1 MLEADTVNK
10 LCLLLLAVL
19 LLNGCSTD
27 KEADRAAGQN
37 VMPQEMPGDFD
48 FLVRYGYGEATKN
61 EINTYQDIVVKDLI
75 MNGTAT
81 ANVTLTGDEMRSIYD
96 QMKEINIMGTMEL
109 EPARQSCAVT
119 PYQEDSWQITV
130 DGVTRDLSW
139 SGENCELTEDAGR
152 LLELRTFI
160 ADIVAG
166 KDAYQAL
173 PEAEGGYD

>member
-1 MLEADTVNK
+1 MRRVY
-10 LCLLLLAVL
+10 LLLLAVL

-27 KEADRAAGQN
+27 KEAERAAGQN

-75 MNGTAT
+75 MNGTAS

-96 QMKEINIMGTMEL
+96 QMKEINIMGTLEL
-109 EPARQSCAVT
+109 VPARQSCAVT

-139 SGENCELTEDAGR
+139 SGETCELTDDAGQ
-152 LLELRTFI
+152 LLELRNFI

-166 KDAYQAL
+166 KEAYKEL
-173 PEAEGGYD
+173 PEAEGGYN

>member
-27 KEADRAAGQN
+27 KEAERAAGQN

-119 PYQEDSWQITV
+119 PIRKT
-130 DGVTRDLSW
+130 
-139 SGENCELTEDAGR
+139 AGR
-152 LLELRTFI
+152 LL
-160 ADIVAG
+160 
-166 KDAYQAL
+166 
-173 PEAEGGYD
+173 

>member
-1 MLEADTVNK
+1 MEVSSLRRVY
-10 LCLLLLAVL
+10 LLLLAVL

-27 KEADRAAGQN
+27 KEAERAAGQN

-75 MNGTAT
+75 MNGTAS

-96 QMKEINIMGTMEL
+96 QMKEINIMGTLEL
-109 EPARQSCAVT
+109 VPARQSCAVT

-139 SGENCELTEDAGR
+139 SGETCELTDDAGQ
-152 LLELRTFI
+152 LLELRNFI

-166 KDAYQAL
+166 KEAYKEL
-173 PEAEGGYD
+173 PEAEGGYN

>member
-1 MLEADTVNK
+1 MNK

-27 KEADRAAGQN
+27 KEAERAAGQN

-96 QMKEINIMGTMEL
+96 QMKEINIIGTMEL
-109 EPARQSCAVT
+109 VPARQSCAVT
-119 PYQEDSWQITV
+119 PIRKT
-130 DGVTRDLSW
+130 
-139 SGENCELTEDAGR
+139 AGR
-152 LLELRTFI
+152 LL
-160 ADIVAG
+160 
-166 KDAYQAL
+166 
-173 PEAEGGYD
+173 